1 MANYTRI
8 TKAVEAIQYDGENSA
23 AIIAMVGGAA
33 EVTMG
38 GLRINKGEGL
48 YLFPQNTMWVI
59 KDAED
64 VISVIS
70 NTNFEANYEAALE

>member
-38 GLRINKGEGL
+38 GLRINKGEGV
-48 YLFPQNTMWVI
+48 YIFPQATMWVV

-64 VISVIS
+64 NIYIVS
-70 NTNFEANYEAALE
+70 NSNFEANYEEALD